1 MADFFDCAMPQDP
14 DPDPSIIIDPA
25 ATGSGAGESMFDAL
39 LMHFAGKETTDDL
52 DPRVVKALRAEFER
66 SEFFGD
72 DMRRLWAMCERVVV
86 QSGRVPG
93 GTGSVINLLNLAC
106 GYCEEGAV
114 LSAFWGRSG
123 KRVRQFAMDLR
134 HAEIDKARRRYAATE
149 RMFEAAGGGKIRR
162 RDEGL
167 DVEFIADD
175 ATHLVGYGE
184 IPENYDVVFIRH
196 QNLWHDRTTWQR
208 IYEFALARIADNGL
222 LLITSYF
229 DREHLLALE
238 LLKSLGGEVLVSERN
253 RNSRELSYPGKS
265 VDRHVAAIC
274 RGQNS

>member
-1 MADFFDCAMPQDP
+1 MPDDP
-14 DPDPSIIIDPA
+14 EPDSSMIIDPA
-25 ATGSGAGESMFDAL
+25 SSGSGTGETMFDAL
-39 LMHFAGKETTDDL
+39 LMHFSGKQTADDL

-93 GTGSVINLLNLAC
+93 GTAGVINLLNLAC

-114 LSAFWGRSG
+114 LSAFWGRG
-123 KRVRQFAMDLR
+123 GRRVRQFAMDLR
-134 HAEIDKARRRYAATE
+134 HAEIDKARRRYTATE
-149 RMFEAAGGGKIRR
+149 RMFEAAGVRKIRR

-175 ATHLVGYGE
+175 ATRLVGYGE
-184 IPENYDVVFIRH
+184 IPEYYDVVFIRH
-196 QNLWHDRTTWQR
+196 QNLWHDREVWQR
-208 IYEFALARIADNGL
+208 IYEFALARIADNGI

-238 LLKSLGGEVLVSERN
+238 LIKSLGGEILVTERN
-253 RNSRELSYPGKS
+253 PSSRELSYPGKS
-265 VDRHVAAIC
+265 VDRHVAAIA
-274 RGQNS
+274 RRQNP

>member
-1 MADFFDCAMPQDP
+1 
-14 DPDPSIIIDPA
+14 
-25 ATGSGAGESMFDAL
+25 MFDAL
-39 LMHFAGKETTDDL
+39 LMHFSGTQATADL
-52 DPRVVKALRAEFER
+52 DPRVVKALRAEFDR

-86 QSGRVPG
+86 KSGRAPG
-93 GTGSVINLLNLAC
+93 GRRDVLNLLNLAC

-114 LSAFWGRSG
+114 LSASWGRG
-123 KRVRQFAMDLR
+123 GRRVRQFAMDLR

-149 RMFEAAGGGKIRR
+149 RMFEAAGITKIRR
-162 RDEGL
+162 RDEGS

-175 ATHLVGYGE
+175 ATSLVGYGE
-184 IPENYDVVFIRH
+184 IPEHYDVVFIRH
-196 QNLWHDRTTWQR
+196 QNLWHDRAIWQR

-238 LLKSLGGEVLVSERN
+238 LLKSLGGEILASERN
-253 RNSRELSYPGKS
+253 WSSRDLSYPGKS
-265 VDRHVAAIC
+265 IDRHVAAIA
-274 RGQNS
+274 RQ